1 MWDFPASHVWLPGS
15 KTKQWSF
22 FYHRPPWAN
31 FFGPINLGWKGP
43 QNHRILYFDCI
54 KSVHIQTVFGWH
66 EQHQTFCC
74 CASAHSTSWLL
85 PQNIVPSIVSCAAF
99 QAPADAPKETHV
111 LSRLISWLGFST
123 LFWNTCLY
131 ICPLRIFY
139 WYVEASLITER
150 SIWPPIQRQ
159 TLPNIISA
167 ILDLLSI
174 SNLCG

>member
-1 MWDFPASHVWLPGS
+1 MGQFFWTHKLGVKRGLKKLPGFHS
-15 KTKQWSF
+15 MKC
-22 FYHRPPWAN
+22 RVAP
-31 FFGPINLGWKGP
+31 LV
-43 QNHRILYFDCI
+43 RILYFDCI
-54 KSVHIQTVFGWH
+54 KSVHIQSVFGWH

-159 TLPNIISA
+159 TLSNIISA